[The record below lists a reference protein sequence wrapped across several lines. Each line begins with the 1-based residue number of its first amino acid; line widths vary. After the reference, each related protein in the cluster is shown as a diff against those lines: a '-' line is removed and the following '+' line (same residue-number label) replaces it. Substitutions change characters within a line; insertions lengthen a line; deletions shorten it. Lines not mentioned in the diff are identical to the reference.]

1 MRLNSSS
8 NEFIRASIRSCSTH
22 AARIASASHASLIRR
37 RPRGRARYSAKMSQR
52 HPGINTAMSGTIVGR
67 GFRFGDPFD
76 IRLECAFHVWTLQ
89 VTQSR
94 LTLPSAHLIPRV
106 AVC

>member
-1 MRLNSSS
+1 
-8 NEFIRASIRSCSTH
+8 
-22 AARIASASHASLIRR
+22 
-37 RPRGRARYSAKMSQR
+37 
-52 HPGINTAMSGTIVGR
+52 MSGTIVGR
-67 GFRFGDPFD
+67 GFRFGDPLD
-76 IRLECAFHVWTLQ
+76 IRLECAFHVWALQ